1 MQYML
6 GVSISQAREELFMKY
21 KVANLTF
28 DGVDSPLLDMG
39 DIGGDLGEAIH
50 SRFPYDKFGW
60 FYGVKPEKS
69 VC

>member
-1 MQYML
+1 
-6 GVSISQAREELFMKY
+6 MKY

-28 DGVDSPLLDMG
+28 DGVDSPLFHMG
-39 DIGGDLGEAIH
+39 DIEGDLGEAIH

-60 FYGVKPEKS
+60 FYPVKVETS